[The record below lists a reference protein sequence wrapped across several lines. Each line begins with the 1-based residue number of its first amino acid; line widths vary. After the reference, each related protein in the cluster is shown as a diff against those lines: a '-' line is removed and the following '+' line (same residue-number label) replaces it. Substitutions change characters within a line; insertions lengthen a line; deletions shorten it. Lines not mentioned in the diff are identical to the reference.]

1 MVRLAPGFDA
11 DEREFDPR
19 LSEASLQALRA
30 ERAADQNPGKFY
42 VHYLR
47 GLMHG
52 DFGFSHSLRRPV
64 SKLLAERGPVT
75 LRLAGW
81 GFIAGWALGLGLAIA
96 AAQWRRALDLFSGSL
111 CSL

>member
-1 MVRLAPGFDA
+1 MWVRTLGQHVCGLALTAVLGGLAAATMVRLAPGFDA
-11 DEREFDPR
+11 DEREFDAR

-75 LRLAGW
+75 LRLA
-81 GFIAGWALGLGLAIA
+81 
-96 AAQWRRALDLFSGSL
+96 
-111 CSL
+111 